1 MYQPGVFTGIGVCSG
16 SVIVAG
22 PLRVIVSLGIV
33 VVADPERLVSVADD
47 EFDDLLNEV
56 DEKEAGAE
64 DEVRQELYA
73 ELLPGPREL
82 LADLGQD
89 VEHGGGEE
97 DPAPETEE
105 ERGDQS
111 VCPARLAAEAETF
124 AAGVFK
130 ILVAKTAGK
139 LEINCSPN
147 RNC

>member
-1 MYQPGVFTGIGVCSG
+1 MIMT
-16 SVIVAG
+16 
-22 PLRVIVSLGIV
+22 
-33 VVADPERLVSVADD
+33 DPERLVSVADD
-47 EFDDLLNEV
+47 ELDHLLHEV
-56 DEKEAGAE
+56 DKEEAGAE

-97 DPAPETEE
+97 DAAPKTEE

-111 VCPARLAAEAETF
+111 VCPARLAAEAQTF

-139 LEINCSPN
+139 LEIYCSPN
-147 RNC
+147 RNR